1 MKYTLFAI
9 LVVLVALS
17 QVTFVAAQS
26 TTFTYQGKL
35 TDTNLPAN
43 GTYDFQFILLSGS
56 PPIQVGSTLMR
67 PGTVVSNGVFT
78 VQLDFTVAPINPFLS
93 GSDMVLQ
100 IGVKKPTDAG
110 FTILAPNQ
118 PITSAPY
125 AIRSEASGSADTAAD
140 SQKLGGISAAQ
151 YVLTGD
157 SRLTDS
163 RNPLPNSPNYIQNGV
178 ALQGAA
184 DFNISG
190 TGSASSFNS
199 GTGYRILNNPAF
211 SADASGNTYI
221 GFNITFAN
229 GGTNNTFAGNL
240 AGHANTAGFSNSFFG
255 QSAGLSNFSGVQN
268 SFFGANAGSANTSGS
283 GNSFFGE
290 SSGASNNAN
299 ANAFFGNG
307 SGASNTIGFENS
319 FFGFQAGNSNL
330 VGSRNSFFGFRAGLG
345 NTDDNNSFFGD
356 RSGQS
361 NSSGHDNDFYG
372 SGAGASNT
380 TGVFNSFF
388 GSGAGAANTTSGN
401 NSFFGAN
408 AGNKNTGGSSNAFF
422 GNAAG
427 LNNTNGLS
435 NSFFGVNAG
444 ITNSTGSANTFV
456 GQNTGANVTTGGNNT
471 FLGAGAGNVFGISGT
486 EGGNTMIGEATGYLN
501 GVISSTAIGIGASAT
516 SSHTINLGTTSENTI
531 VWGKLLI
538 SSLGTTGGTAL
549 CLNGSNTVAF
559 CSSSLRYKKDLSPF
573 TGGLDL
579 VKRFQPITFTW
590 RDNGRKDLGLGAEDV
605 AKIDPLL
612 ITYNATGEIE
622 GVKYDRISVVLL
634 NAVKEQQKQID
645 TQAAQI
651 RRQQADIDALREAL
665 CSDQKS
671 LDICKTSR

>member
-9 LVVLVALS
+9 FVVLVALS

-56 PPIQVGSTLMR
+56 PPIQVGPTLMR
-67 PGTVVSNGVFT
+67 PGTVVANGVFT

-93 GSDMVLQ
+93 SSEMVLQ

-118 PITSAPY
+118 TITSAPY
-125 AIRSEASGSADTAAD
+125 AIRSEASGSADLATD

-157 SRLTDS
+157 GRLTDS

-221 GFNITFAN
+221 GFNITLAN

-240 AGHANTAGFSNSFFG
+240 AGHANTSGFSNSFFG
-255 QSAGLSNFSGVQN
+255 QSAGLSNLGGVQN
-268 SFFGANAGSANTSGS
+268 SFFGSNAGSSNTSGN

-290 SSGASNNAN
+290 SAGANNNAN

-307 SGASNTIGFENS
+307 SGASNTNGFENS
-319 FFGFQAGNSNL
+319 FFGFQAGNSNKT
-330 VGSRNSFFGFRAGLG
+330 GSQNSFFGFRAGLG
-345 NTDDNNSFFGD
+345 NTGDNNSFFGD
-356 RSGQS
+356 GAGQS
-361 NSSGHDNDFYG
+361 NTIGHHNDFYG
-372 SGAGASNT
+372 NGAGAANTTGFFNSFFGTGAGASNT
-380 TGVFNSFF
+380 TSSNNSFF
-388 GSGAGAANTTSGN
+388 GSDAGR
-401 NSFFGAN
+401 
-408 AGNKNTGGSSNAFF
+408 KNTVGGSNAFF
-422 GNAAG
+422 GNSAG
-427 LNNTNGLS
+427 FNNTNGIA
-435 NSFFGVNAG
+435 NSFFGVN
-444 ITNSTGSANTFV
+444 TGASNTTASANTFI
-456 GQNTGANVTTGGNNT
+456 GQNAGSSVTTGGNNT
-471 FLGAGAGNVFGISGT
+471 FVGAGAGNVFLNTGA
-486 EGGNTMIGEATGYLN
+486 EGGNTMLGAGTGYLT
-501 GVISSTAIGIGASAT
+501 GVTNSTAIGIGAAAT
-516 SSHTINLGTTSENTI
+516 ASHTINLGTSTEDTI
-531 VWGKLLI
+531 VWGKLFLSTI
-538 SSLGTTGGTAL
+538 VQAGANTL
-549 CLNGSNTVAF
+549 CVTNQNLVAA

-573 TGGLDL
+573 TGGLDM
-579 VKRFQPITFTW
+579 VRRFQPIYFTW
-590 RDNGRKDLGLGAEDV
+590 KDSGKRDLGLGAEDV

-612 ITYNATGEIE
+612 VTYNNSGQVE
-622 GVKYDRISVVLL
+622 GVKYERISIVLL
-634 NAVKEQQKQID
+634 NAIKEQQ
-645 TQAAQI
+645 AQI
-651 RRQQADIDALREAL
+651 EAQAGQIHRQQASIDALRKAL
-665 CSDQKS
+665 CSSKKS
-671 LDICKTSR
+671 IDICKTSR